1 MPVRIFI
8 IALTMAS
15 LSVPAFSQEDA
26 AGSTKHHGAPKK
38 KIEEPKIKA
47 DEAGYKSA
55 LDHLP
60 VQKSDPWGR
69 VRPAD
74 GKK

>member
-1 MPVRIFI
+1 MRIFI
-8 IALTMAS
+8 IALTMAA
-15 LSVPAFSQEDA
+15 LTTPAFAQVDA

-38 KIEEPKIKA
+38 KTEEPKIKA

-60 VQKSDPWGR
+60 VQRSDPWGR

>member
-1 MPVRIFI
+1 MRIFI
-8 IALTMAS
+8 FALTIAA
-15 LSVPAFSQEDA
+15 LSAPAFAQVDA

-55 LDHLP
+55 LDRLP
-60 VQKSDPWGR
+60 EQKSDPWGR
-69 VRPAD
+69 MRPAE

>member
-1 MPVRIFI
+1 MRIFI
-8 IALTMAS
+8 IALAIAS
-15 LSVPAFSQEDA
+15 LSAPAFCQEDA
-26 AGSTKHHGAPKK
+26 AGSNKYHGTPKK

-47 DEAGYKSA
+47 DEGGYKSA

-60 VQKSDPWGR
+60 EQKSDPWGR

-74 GKK
+74 SKK

>member
-1 MPVRIFI
+1 MPLRIFI
-8 IALTMAS
+8 IALA
-15 LSVPAFSQEDA
+15 LALLNVPAFSQEDA

-38 KIEEPKIKA
+38 KTEEPKIKA

-60 VQKSDPWGR
+60 QQKSDPWGR

>member
-1 MPVRIFI
+1 MRIFI
-8 IALTMAS
+8 VALTMAS

-38 KIEEPKIKA
+38 KVEEPTVKA

-60 VQKSDPWGR
+60 VQKADPWGR
-69 VRPAD
+69 VRPPD
-74 GKK
+74 NKK

>member
-1 MPVRIFI
+1 MRIFI
-8 IALTMAS
+8 VALTMAS

-38 KIEEPKIKA
+38 KTEEPTVKA
-47 DEAGYKSA
+47 DEGSYKSA

-69 VRPAD
+69 VRPPD
-74 GKK
+74 NKK

>member
-8 IALTMAS
+8 VALAMAL

-26 AGSTKHHGAPKK
+26 AGSKV
-38 KIEEPKIKA
+38 KA

-60 VQKSDPWGR
+60 AQKSDPWGR

-74 GKK
+74 SKK